1 MADILTSARTL
12 PLTRDQVADRVRAV
26 IGTEMKMD
34 MPGDRMTESA
44 SLTDDLGLDSL
55 DIVAC
60 VIDLETSFDIELTDA
75 AMATIVTLGDATD
88 AVIAALASAGR
99 PVAEGVA

>member
-1 MADILTSARTL
+1 MSAPFTGARTL
-12 PLTRDQVADRVRAV
+12 AMTRDEIADRVREV
-26 IGTEMKMD
+26 ILTDMEIDIPRDQITE
-34 MPGDRMTESA
+34 TS

-55 DIVAC
+55 DMVEF

-75 AMATIVTLGDATD
+75 AMESIVTLGDATR
-88 AVIAALASAGR
+88 AVIDALAATGR